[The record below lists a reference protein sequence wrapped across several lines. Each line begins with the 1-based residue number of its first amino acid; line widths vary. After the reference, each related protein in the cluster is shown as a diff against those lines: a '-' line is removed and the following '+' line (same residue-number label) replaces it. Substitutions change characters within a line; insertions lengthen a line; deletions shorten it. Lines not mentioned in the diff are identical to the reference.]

1 MIASAI
7 SYFNVPEENI
17 VYFDDPSLAV
27 VAPDDCV
34 DFPCDAKRKALI
46 LDVDGSV
53 TMNGVASSIIPDNSF
68 QWEGDRSYGLGY
80 YRVPKA
86 MVTTIGK
93 KHALKTYDQFTIYYY
108 C

>member
-1 MIASAI
+1 MIASGI

-53 TMNGVASSIIPDNSF
+53 TMNGVASSIIPDNSPIPSAVKM
-68 QWEGDRSYGLGY
+68 GDGININKFG
-80 YRVPKA
+80 
-86 MVTTIGK
+86 I
-93 KHALKTYDQFTIYYY
+93 
-108 C
+108 